1 MSAGEFG
8 LWQAWMEAEEAG
20 AGSDRDRWALMLA
33 SLHNG
38 PLIRR
43 DKKLWNGRDFA
54 PPIWAQKRESPKPT
68 KAQADAQIREFAAK
82 LGKSIRK
89 R

>member
-8 LWQAWMEAEEAG
+8 LWHVWMQTEEAG
-20 AGSDRDRWALMLA
+20 TDNDRDRWALLLA

-43 DKKLWNGRDFA
+43 DKKLWHGRDFA
-54 PPIWAQKRESPKPT
+54 PLIWVEKRAVKPS
-68 KAQADAQIREFAAK
+68 KAQADAQIQEFAAK